1 MITNES
7 MDKLFHALAHEIR
20 RSILDIVRDKPGLG
34 VGELAKHF
42 DVSRIA
48 VMNHLS
54 VLSQAGL
61 IISGKEGRTRC
72 LYLNVAPIQMI
83 YDRWTDDYSRY
94 WAERMTSIKYNV
106 ENALN
111 KRNEK

>member
-1 MITNES
+1 MITNEN

-20 RSILDIVRDKPGLG
+20 RSILDIVRDRPGLG

-61 IISGKEGRTRC
+61 IISEKEGRTRC
-72 LYLNVAPIQMI
+72 LYLNAAPIQMM
-83 YDRWTDDYSRY
+83 YDRWTDDYSGY
-94 WAERMTSIKYNV
+94 WAERMTSVKYNV
-106 ENALN
+106 EKEMN
-111 KRNEK
+111 KKG